1 MYADGWVFWHKLNGL
16 PAALG
21 FCRLGKLILHVA
33 LNMHLLHSACSAL
46 NSPLNTRENV
56 ARGRWGSTRNT
67 DAGILCAAGRACL
80 PGPWPVMFSDLPS
93 SRFNRQVISGRACA
107 VDRHPWMS
115 EESLRLA
122 SFSPLKTENPQ
133 DSFLRG
139 SQRLLTRLSWTSQ
152 YGVHVHCTGCRWGL
166 GEWIHTASV
175 CVCVC
180 VFDFLF
186 CTGV

>member
-1 MYADGWVFWHKLNGL
+1 MYVDGWVFWHKLNGL

-122 SFSPLKTENPQ
+122 SFSPLKTLRILRIHSLEVHKGFSPVCLGPHSMEYMFTVQ
-133 DSFLRG
+133 DADG
-139 SQRLLTRLSWTSQ
+139 
-152 YGVHVHCTGCRWGL
+152 
-166 GEWIHTASV
+166 A
-175 CVCVC
+175 
-180 VFDFLF
+180 
-186 CTGV
+186 